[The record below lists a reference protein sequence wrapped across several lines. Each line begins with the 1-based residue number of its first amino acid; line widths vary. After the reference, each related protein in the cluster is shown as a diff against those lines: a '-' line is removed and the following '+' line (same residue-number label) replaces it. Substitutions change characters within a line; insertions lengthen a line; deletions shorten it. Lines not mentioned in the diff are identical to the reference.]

1 MASGLACSPCRVTS
15 TLSGLYLNFTT
26 LVFFCPFQLGLMMTL
41 SLSGRVST
49 TVPLKDSLFAAACL
63 VVDS

>member
-1 MASGLACSPCRVTS
+1 
-15 TLSGLYLNFTT
+15 
-26 LVFFCPFQLGLMMTL
+26 MTL

>member
-1 MASGLACSPCRVTS
+1 
-15 TLSGLYLNFTT
+15 
-26 LVFFCPFQLGLMMTL
+26 L

-49 TVPLKDSLFAAACL
+49 TVPLKDSLFAACL